1 MKTLSLSR
9 GAQLDIEKCVANIG
23 NRYDMVIV
31 AAARAREIRRNNKS
45 SNRRDHVFTVVTAL
59 EEIQAGKVG
68 KNYFAEK
75 VEVQK
80 ALDIK

>member
-1 MKTLSLSR
+1 MKSQALSR
-9 GAQLDIEKCVANIG
+9 GPSIDMEKCVANIG

-31 AAARAREIRRNNKS
+31 ASARARAIRRANKS
-45 SNRRDHVFTVVTAL
+45 SQRRDHVFTIVTAL

-68 KNYFAEK
+68 KNYHAEK
-75 VEVQK
+75 EEVQK